1 MRLDEMIIK
10 AKEDGKTYYCN
21 GTNLEY
27 SKELG
32 FLEYLDESP
41 TKLAPSNY
49 GVAVFINGWAEKQKR
64 HLTVAEA
71 EKELDCVIDV
81 PDISKLF
88 RPMSEKPDDARNVII
103 VSKFIGR
110 NTKYCGFYDCGSWEW
125 YGGNNTMVDVLS
137 SSRWID
143 PADLKKLLPKE

>member
-10 AKEDGKTYYCN
+10 ANADGKTYYCN

-32 FLEYLDESP
+32 FLEYLEESP
-41 TKLAPSNY
+41 TKLAPSKY
-49 GVAVFINGWAEKQKR
+49 RIAVFINGWEEKQKR

-71 EKELDCVIDV
+71 EKELDCVIDT

-88 RPMSEKPDDARNVII
+88 ISAEEPPNDYRTVIAFFDYR
-103 VSKFIGR
+103 SNFFKG
-110 NTKYCGFYDCGSWEW
+110 YYDGKWN
-125 YGGNNTMVDVLS
+125 YLRGNDWLPCENPVF
-137 SSRWID
+137 WID
-143 PADLKKLLPKE
+143 PADLIKLLHKE

>member
-88 RPMSEKPDDARNVII
+88 RPWSEKPSDRRTVILFFDTHGFFQ
-103 VSKFIGR
+103 KGCYE
-110 NTKYCGFYDCGSWEW
+110 KKWYCWEGDKW
-125 YGGNNTMVDVLS
+125 IYCENPVF
-137 SSRWID
+137 WID
-143 PADLKKLLPKE
+143 PADLMKLLPKE